1 VTGAP
6 ERKPFGRD
14 ALAAQLREAWFYSDS
29 YPHNQRWNAVADAA
43 YAAMAATPTDED
55 TTDVDEEIRLIALCL
70 DVLDGVDPKTSSRV
84 LRYVTER
91 VTAQL
96 YQQAAPQPVQPF

>member
-1 VTGAP
+1 MTSAR
-6 ERKPFGRD
+6 EREPFGRD
-14 ALAAQLREAWFYSDS
+14 ALAAKLREAWFYQDA
-29 YPHNQRWNAVADAA
+29 YPPGKGWNAVADAA
-43 YAAMAATPTDED
+43 YAAMATKPTEE
-55 TTDVDEEIRLIALCL
+55 TTAVDEEIRLIAMCL

-91 VTAQL
+91 VNAQL